1 MGVRNHCET
10 GEATFGSFR
19 LKQGWHSTWAGE
31 KSKGIVGR
39 QGPSPEDNLHVAC
52 LWSRLQSH
60 RIVDA
65 LGVQMSLF
73 RREAIEHQQRR
84 LFGET
89 TIHLPVSLVT
99 ASLLGV
105 ALCVGF
111 LVLLSLTPFPRKEVV
126 SGRLE
131 PAAGL
136 AEVTQPVG
144 TTVVSVEVAMGD
156 LVEKGTLLARLEE
169 DLSNEEGRTAGL
181 EAANLQS
188 RRLEARR
195 QFEST
200 LASYRL
206 QERGYLD
213 RAEAADAEVA
223 NLQDQIVL
231 RSKQVVLAREQLAR
245 IQGLLEQGYVSRIE
259 ADRRAD
265 SVLQGEAALLD
276 LRRLAASR
284 ASAAMALRN
293 EARVASADA
302 DQQAALQKEKIS
314 ELDQAD
320 VAISQ
325 RTNGALLAP
334 VRGRIAAINILPG
347 RPKGPG
353 PAVVIEGEGKEMYA
367 VLSLPSKARG
377 FVEKGQEVRI
387 MVDAFPFQRFGLV
400 DGRVDSVAQSPAP
413 LDITVPKSADGRED
427 AYLVRVALK
436 SNSVTAYG
444 RSHDLRPGMKVR
456 AHIILERRSLITW
469 LLDPLA
475 AARAEAAL

>member
-1 MGVRNHCET
+1 M
-10 GEATFGSFR
+10 
-19 LKQGWHSTWAGE
+19 
-31 KSKGIVGR
+31 
-39 QGPSPEDNLHVAC
+39 
-52 LWSRLQSH
+52 
-60 RIVDA
+60 

-84 LFGET
+84 LFGEA
-89 TIHLPVSLVT
+89 TIHLPVSLVA
-99 ASLLGV
+99 ASSLGI
-105 ALCVGF
+105 ALCAGF
-111 LVLLSLTPFPRKEVV
+111 LVLFSLTPFPRKEVV

-136 AEVTQPVG
+136 AEVTQPIG
-144 TTVVSVEVAMGD
+144 ATVVSVNVAVGD
-156 LVEKGTLLARLEE
+156 FVEKGTLLARLEE

-181 EAANLQS
+181 EAANLKS

-195 QFEST
+195 QFEAT

-206 QERGYLD
+206 QEKGYLE

-223 NLQDQIVL
+223 NLQDQIAL
-231 RSKQVVLAREQLAR
+231 RSKQVTLAREQLTR
-245 IQGLLEQGYVSRIE
+245 IQGLLAQGYVSRIE

-276 LRRLAASR
+276 LSRLAASR
-284 ASAAMALRN
+284 ASAATELRN
-293 EARVASADA
+293 QARVAGADA
-302 DQQAALQKEKIS
+302 DRQAALQEEKIS
-314 ELDQAD
+314 ELDQAE
-320 VAISQ
+320 VVISQ

-334 VRGRIAAINILPG
+334 IRGRIAAVNILPG
-347 RPKGPG
+347 RPTGPG
-353 PAVVIEGEGKEMYA
+353 PAVVIEGEGSGMYA

-377 FVEKGQEVRI
+377 FVERGQEVRV

-400 DGRVDSVAQSPAP
+400 DGKVESVAQSPGP
-413 LDITVPKSADGRED
+413 LDIAVPKPAEALED

-444 RSHDLRPGMKVR
+444 KRHDLRPGMQVR

-469 LLDPLA
+469 LLDPVA

>member
-1 MGVRNHCET
+1 
-10 GEATFGSFR
+10 
-19 LKQGWHSTWAGE
+19 
-31 KSKGIVGR
+31 
-39 QGPSPEDNLHVAC
+39 
-52 LWSRLQSH
+52 
-60 RIVDA
+60 
-65 LGVQMSLF
+65 MSLF

-223 NLQDQIVL
+223 AGCP
-231 RSKQVVLAREQLAR
+231 RPRTT
-245 IQGLLEQGYVSRIE
+245 
-259 ADRRAD
+259 RAD
-265 SVLQGEAALLD
+265 TG
-276 LRRLAASR
+276 
-284 ASAAMALRN
+284 
-293 EARVASADA
+293 
-302 DQQAALQKEKIS
+302 
-314 ELDQAD
+314 
-320 VAISQ
+320 
-325 RTNGALLAP
+325 
-334 VRGRIAAINILPG
+334 
-347 RPKGPG
+347 
-353 PAVVIEGEGKEMYA
+353 
-367 VLSLPSKARG
+367 
-377 FVEKGQEVRI
+377 
-387 MVDAFPFQRFGLV
+387 
-400 DGRVDSVAQSPAP
+400 
-413 LDITVPKSADGRED
+413 
-427 AYLVRVALK
+427 
-436 SNSVTAYG
+436 
-444 RSHDLRPGMKVR
+444 
-456 AHIILERRSLITW
+456 
-469 LLDPLA
+469 
-475 AARAEAAL
+475 AARAGVCLPDRGGPEGGFRPPGRGCAP